1 MKTTKIQD
9 SHFELEYVAQVWRN
23 ALRPPSPR
31 VVRLNPQGQNSLY
44 WIIYRIISL
53 TFKERVLCG
62 STMDDWKELI
72 GEAMQIETTD
82 TIAAFKIYE
91 RAVVAGLTT
100 SQNLL
105 DDVEAAQIIE
115 AIYGALVAYSQTI
128 MLRMKAEDP
137 EIGGVDHAFRA
148 GQAYGV
154 SCVLNHLIDKLTDI
168 TGGTELDAMD
178 AFSDTLHDEIII
190 QGRAAGL
197 TIELL
202 DAKGD
207 ILFE

>member
-1 MKTTKIQD
+1 MSSSSGLK
-9 SHFELEYVAQVWRN
+9 LVAEFDNLRN
-23 ALRPPSPR
+23 Y
-31 VVRLNPQGQNSLY
+31 RLNIQRAGA
-44 WIIYRIISL
+44 
-53 TFKERVLCG
+53 CG
-62 STMDDWKELI
+62 GTMDDWKALI

-105 DDVEAAQIIE
+105 DDVEAAQVIE

-168 TGGTELDAMD
+168 TGGTELGALD

-202 DAKGD
+202 DAQGE

>member
-1 MKTTKIQD
+1 MIKLMGLQ
-9 SHFELEYVAQVWRN
+9 LVAEFDNLRN
-23 ALRPPSPR
+23 Y
-31 VVRLNPQGQNSLY
+31 RLNIQRAGA
-44 WIIYRIISL
+44 
-53 TFKERVLCG
+53 CG
-62 STMDDWKELI
+62 GAMDDWKALI

-105 DDVEAAQIIE
+105 DDVEAAQVIE

-168 TGGTELDAMD
+168 TGGTELGALD

-202 DAKGD
+202 DAQGE

>member
-1 MKTTKIQD
+1 MVTKIQD
-9 SHFELEYVAQVWRN
+9 FHFESEQRGIGVAQCVAPTQPLLCMIKLIGFELVDEFDNLRN
-23 ALRPPSPR
+23 Y
-31 VVRLNPQGQNSLY
+31 RLNIQRAGA
-44 WIIYRIISL
+44 
-53 TFKERVLCG
+53 CG
-62 STMDDWKELI
+62 GTMDDWKALI

-105 DDVEAAQIIE
+105 DDVEAAQVIE

-168 TGGTELDAMD
+168 TGGTELGALD

-202 DAKGD
+202 DAQGE
-207 ILFE
+207 ILYE

>member
-1 MKTTKIQD
+1 
-9 SHFELEYVAQVWRN
+9 
-23 ALRPPSPR
+23 
-31 VVRLNPQGQNSLY
+31 
-44 WIIYRIISL
+44 
-53 TFKERVLCG
+53 LCG

-105 DDVEAAQIIE
+105 DDIEAAQIIE

-168 TGGTELDAMD
+168 TGGTELGAMD